1 MGLRSRGPSL
11 LCQEV
16 WTAVERGLMR
26 PLHDRVLFVLGALL
40 LVLFSAW
47 SVHAVREARQFGIQ
61 QGENAR
67 TLQQLQHSENVLQTH
82 DPDDPIV
89 LRALDRL
96 TVTAQENEDPD
107 LEAAAALLRDNLDVP
122 GGRDDARVQVVQRIG
137 TLSSTLWS
145 ENHRLEVRLEDRW
158 ASVQLVAVASTAFGA
173 SVLGLLVLVRRR
185 DRALEEALASAEASS
200 RAKSDF
206 LATVSH
212 EIRTPM
218 TAILGTSELL
228 GLGELT
234 PDQREHVS
242 VVRQGSEALLRLVDE
257 VLDISRIEAGHLE
270 LEDEAVEVEELLD
283 ALMLLFAE
291 PARSKGLMIAC
302 LTDPTVP
309 RVVYC
314 DGSRLRQILVNLLGN
329 AIKFTDSGQVVIRV
343 RHARGHLQVRVDDT
357 GFGIQP
363 EAQRRIFKAFE
374 QAGERRTVERRGTGL
389 GLAITQHLVLAMGGQ
404 VNVSSTPGEGSTFFF
419 HVRAPL
425 MHEAPP
431 PDVREVALRG
441 PDPTGLIT
449 EQLTLWGVAVK
460 EGAEASI
467 DPGALL
473 PLRPGRLRRA
483 LKGEVTSDLPEVTA
497 ELPTEPWIAVVDD
510 QPDNREVIGSLLQAL
525 GCRVQLF
532 ESGEAALAAE
542 GGWDVVLMDLDM
554 PGLDGLATTR
564 AFRGRG
570 LDIPIL
576 GLSGHATESAKSR
589 GLTAGMNDYLT
600 KPVRLNTL
608 REALER
614 WG

>member
-1 MGLRSRGPSL
+1 
-11 LCQEV
+11 
-16 WTAVERGLMR
+16 MR
-26 PLHDRVLFVLGALL
+26 PLHDRLLFLLGALVL
-40 LVLFSAW
+40 LAFSAW
-47 SVHAVREARQFGIQ
+47 SVHAVREARLLGLN
-61 QGENAR
+61 QGGNSR
-67 TLQQLQHSENVLQTH
+67 TLQELQRSENVLQTH
-82 DPDDPIV
+82 DPDDPVVSLALERLI
-89 LRALDRL
+89 RAG
-96 TVTAQENEDPD
+96 QENEDPD
-107 LEAAAALLRDNLDVP
+107 LEAAAEFLLLNLEVP
-122 GGRDDARVQVVQRIG
+122 EARDDGRVQLVQRIG
-137 TLSSTLWS
+137 TLSSSLWA
-145 ENHRLEVRLEDRW
+145 ENHQLEVRLEDSW
-158 ASVQLVAVASTAFGA
+158 ASVQLVAVAATAFGA
-173 SVLGLLVLVRRR
+173 GVLGLLMIIRRR
-185 DRALEEALASAEASS
+185 DGELESAMVEAEAAS

-228 GLGELT
+228 ALGDLS

-283 ALMLLFAE
+283 ALMLLFGE
-291 PARSKGLMIAC
+291 PARSKGLELAC

-329 AIKFTDSGQVVIRV
+329 AIKFTDTGRVVVRV

-357 GFGIQP
+357 GAGIQE
-363 EAQRRIFKAFE
+363 EAQERIFKAFE

-404 VNVSSTPGEGSTFFF
+404 VDVTSTPGAGSTFFF
-419 HVRAPL
+419 HVRAPR
-425 MHEAPP
+425 MHDANPLE
-431 PDVREVALRG
+431 VETVALIG
-441 PDPTGLIT
+441 PDPSGLFT
-449 EQLTLWGVAVK
+449 EQLALWGVAVDP
-460 EGAEASI
+460 EAV
-467 DPGALL
+467 ALIEPRAL
-473 PLRPGRLRRA
+473 VPLRPGRLRRA
-483 LKGEVTSDLPEVTA
+483 LRGEASADLPEVTA
-497 ELPTEPWIAVVDD
+497 ELPMEPWIAVVDD
-510 QPDNREVIGSLLQAL
+510 QPDNRAVIGSLLEAL
-525 GCRVQLF
+525 GCRVELLD
-532 ESGEAALAAE
+532 SGEAALAAA

-564 AFRGRG
+564 ALRGRG
-570 LDIPIL
+570 VDIPIL
-576 GLSGHATESAKSR
+576 GLSGHATDSARNR